1 MAVGFPQG
9 AGDGPVRVPSPRIH
23 HTNQG
28 ETTLMSESKR
38 THSFLGLLALSVT
51 LAAPSAF
58 AGDVDVTEL
67 WSKNCAIC
75 HGKDAKGETK
85 SGKEKG
91 VKDLTDAKIRA
102 ELKRDV
108 AIRKVKEGIKDEKT
122 GKDRMKPFGS
132 KLTDE
137 QIAALVDW
145 AITVKP

>member
-1 MAVGFPQG
+1 MN
-9 AGDGPVRVPSPRIH
+9 S
-23 HTNQG
+23 
-28 ETTLMSESKR
+28 MKR
-38 THSFLGLLALSVT
+38 PHFFLGLIALAGT
-51 LAAPSAF
+51 FAASSAL

-91 VKDLTDAKIRA
+91 VKDLTDPKVRA
-102 ELKRDV
+102 ETKRDA
-108 AIRKVKEGIKDEKT
+108 AIKNVKEGVKDEKT
-122 GKDRMKPFGS
+122 GKDRMKPFGA

-145 AITVKP
+145 ALTVKP